1 MDPSTYEDP
10 SEAVKEF
17 AREIDP
23 THLKI
28 EEVIGAGM
36 PDDLE
41 CASCDNRRLRNCNC
55 ILFLSTPAQFGEVSR
70 GRYRPVGRREV
81 LVAVKTLRWGASD
94 RERGMFLSEAGV
106 LGQFDHPNVLKLEG
120 VVTRIPPERIVTEF
134 MENGPLD
141 GFLRVR
147 KHFLIGM
154 SLVSEPCDATSHS
167 VLTSTGKRRP
177 VQCSPACRDAQRSR
191 RRDAIPLWEK
201 FCSPRSGSQKRVG
214 QLQPGLQSV
223 WLWPLQTHEGPGPQH
238 TYIHCLFGTFCGCRV
253 HLIWIFFCQR
263 QICQCCL
270 LSSIRAVRFPSGGQH
285 QKLFNTA
292 SSAQPVM
299 SGALAYWCGKWCPT
313 VSARTGTWAI
323 KRYEKEWHLSRET
336 VSLNV

>member
-36 PDDLE
+36 PHDLSLKSV
-41 CASCDNRRLRNCNC
+41 SCDHRRECNC
-55 ILFLSTPAQFGEVSR
+55 ILFLSPPAQFGEVSR

-94 RERGMFLSEAGV
+94 REKGMFLSEAGV

-120 VVTRIPPERIVTEF
+120 VVTRIPPERIITEF

-147 KHFLIGM
+147 EHFI
-154 SLVSEPCDATSHS
+154 
-167 VLTSTGKRRP
+167 TG
-177 VQCSPACRDAQRSR
+177 V
-191 RRDAIPLWEK
+191 
-201 FCSPRSGSQKRVG
+201 
-214 QLQPGLQSV
+214 
-223 WLWPLQTHEGPGPQH
+223 
-238 TYIHCLFGTFCGCRV
+238 
-253 HLIWIFFCQR
+253 
-263 QICQCCL
+263 
-270 LSSIRAVRFPSGGQH
+270 
-285 QKLFNTA
+285 
-292 SSAQPVM
+292 
-299 SGALAYWCGKWCPT
+299 
-313 VSARTGTWAI
+313 
-323 KRYEKEWHLSRET
+323 
-336 VSLNV
+336 